1 MDYKD
6 LSQADALSSLF
17 FWFSCSKAATYKRGA
32 GAFRRNTSRM
42 LPLAPKTQHQIH
54 HVRLQVFKRA
64 GGGSFQKGRV
74 LKSAV
79 TLENTIY
86 LGVYKDAKPGRKHG
100 QIKGRGG

>member
-6 LSQADALSSLF
+6 LSQVDALSSLF

-64 GGGSFQKGRV
+64 GGGSFQ
-74 LKSAV
+74 
-79 TLENTIY
+79 TE
-86 LGVYKDAKPGRKHG
+86 G
-100 QIKGRGG
+100 QSFKVSGDLREHHIFGGL